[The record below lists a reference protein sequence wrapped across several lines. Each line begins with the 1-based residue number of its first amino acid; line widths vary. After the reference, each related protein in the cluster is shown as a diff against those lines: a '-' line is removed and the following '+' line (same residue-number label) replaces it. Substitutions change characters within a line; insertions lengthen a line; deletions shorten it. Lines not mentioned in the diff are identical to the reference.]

1 VPVRSDGKISLELVG
16 EVQAAGIEPDRLS
29 RILNERYGTEL
40 RDPRVTVVVRGFGGQ
55 VHVTGEVDHST
66 AIPFGTGLTALEA
79 ISGAGG
85 FRDTA
90 KIDSVILIRRT
101 DAGFQGY
108 RLALDQALSGKDL
121 SADVA
126 LRPSDV
132 LHVPKSTIAQ
142 MNLFVDQYVRKNLP
156 IQPAI
161 AIPLP

>member
-1 VPVRSDGKISLELVG
+1 
-16 EVQAAGIEPDRLS
+16 
-29 RILNERYGTEL
+29 
-40 RDPRVTVVVRGFGGQ
+40 